1 MNSKLF
7 RIHCVRPNGH
17 IPSKNTLF
25 FLPQYVLSVG
35 EFILVKDGVDITK
48 SINYDNL
55 QPATM
60 TGSIIIKLSQGN
72 RVSDVL
78 STVFLVIQKAIL
90 SIK

>member
-1 MNSKLF
+1 M
-7 RIHCVRPNGH
+7 
-17 IPSKNTLF
+17 
-25 FLPQYVLSVG
+25 SVG

-48 SINYDNL
+48 SINFDNL

-78 STVFLVIQKAIL
+78 STVFLSSHSKPGTMALTRLLKYFVLQHSVIKTKHL
-90 SIK
+90 RSLNLNY

>member
-1 MNSKLF
+1 MDISPPK
-7 RIHCVRPNGH
+7 
-17 IPSKNTLF
+17 TLF

-48 SINYDNL
+48 SINFDNL

-78 STVFLVIQKAIL
+78 STVFLVIQNAGL

>member
-1 MNSKLF
+1 MSDLMDISPPK
-7 RIHCVRPNGH
+7 
-17 IPSKNTLF
+17 TLCF
-25 FLPQYVLSVG
+25 FLPQYLMSVG

-78 STVFLVIQKAIL
+78 STVFLVIQKDIL
-90 SIK
+90 SIKLVSNFASI

>member
-1 MNSKLF
+1 MRNVLYHQIWIQHYLGFIVSDLMDISPPK
-7 RIHCVRPNGH
+7 
-17 IPSKNTLF
+17 TLCF
-25 FLPQYVLSVG
+25 FLPQYVMSVG

-78 STVFLVIQKAIL
+78 SK
-90 SIK
+90 

>member
-1 MNSKLF
+1 MDISPPK
-7 RIHCVRPNGH
+7 
-17 IPSKNTLF
+17 TLF

-35 EFILVKDGVDITK
+35 EFILVIDGVDATK
-48 SINYDNL
+48 SINFDNL

-78 STVFLVIQKAIL
+78 STVFLVIQNAGL

>member
-1 MNSKLF
+1 MDISPPK
-7 RIHCVRPNGH
+7 
-17 IPSKNTLF
+17 TLF
-25 FLPQYVLSVG
+25 PQYVLSVG

-48 SINYDNL
+48 SINFDNL

-78 STVFLVIQKAIL
+78 STAFLVIQKAIL